1 LQKGISIEFKPSL
14 DIRQPAQAE
23 LKVIGFTDFL
33 EALIALQN
41 AQNQVIGQMQQQR
54 AAEAAA
60 VEMKQ
65 LEQNAQHIRRG

>member
-14 DIRQPAQAE
+14 DIRQPPQAE
-23 LKVIGFTDFL
+23 VKIVGFTDFL
-33 EALIALQN
+33 EVLITLQN
-41 AQNQVIGQMQQQR
+41 AQDQIIGQMQHQR

-65 LEQNAQHIRRG
+65 LEQNAQHIRRH